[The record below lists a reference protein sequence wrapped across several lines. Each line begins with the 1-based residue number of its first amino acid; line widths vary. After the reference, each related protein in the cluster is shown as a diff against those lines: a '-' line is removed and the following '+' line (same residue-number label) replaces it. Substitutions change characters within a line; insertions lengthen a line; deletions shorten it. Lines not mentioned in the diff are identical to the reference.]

1 MKRAQVDAQVKSDN
15 SVLMPELEATCRPI
29 FVQLQSELPLGN
41 SLVLGVTSPA
51 RGDGR
56 TTMSL
61 GLAAAGAYQISTQG
75 RLLLV
80 DGDVEHPTLHLRC
93 GLEDGPGLYEVMTGQ
108 IPMTQA
114 IVEVMPNVWLLPA
127 GSRPINATRHLK
139 KLEEFNLF
147 DKLGKHFDA
156 VIVDLPPVQTPGLGV
171 LPSHLVPQ
179 LLMIAKAGVTKRDE
193 LQSAISTFP
202 PGRVAAVILNEYK
215 ERTPRLMRRLMN

>member
-1 MKRAQVDAQVKSDN
+1 MKRTQVDGEVKSDN
-15 SVLMPELEATCRPI
+15 SLLLPDLEATCRPI
-29 FVQLQSELPLGN
+29 FVQLQSELPLGS
-41 SLVLGVTSPA
+41 SLVLGVTSPS

-56 TTMSL
+56 TTISL

-75 RLLLV
+75 RIILV
-80 DGDVEHPTLHLRC
+80 DGDVEHPTLHQRC
-93 GLEDGPGLYEVMTGQ
+93 GLDDGPGLYEVMTGQ

-179 LLMIAKAGVTKRDE
+179 LLMVARAGVTRRDE
-193 LQSAISTFP
+193 LQSSMANFP
-202 PGRVAAVILNEYK
+202 QGRVAAVLLNEYR
-215 ERTPRLMRRLMN
+215 ERVPKFLRRILN